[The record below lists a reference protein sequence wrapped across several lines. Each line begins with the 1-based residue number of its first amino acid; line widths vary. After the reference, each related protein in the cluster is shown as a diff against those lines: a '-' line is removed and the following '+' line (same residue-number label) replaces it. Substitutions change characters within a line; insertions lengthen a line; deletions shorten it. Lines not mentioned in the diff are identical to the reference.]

1 MATALK
7 SREQLATWAMIE
19 IKNAAHEGFYG
30 QLMISIQDGKVVFVE
45 TRQTKK
51 PPVDSDKA

>member
-1 MATALK
+1 MAATLK
-7 SREQLATWAMIE
+7 TREELATWAMIE
-19 IKNAAHEGFYG
+19 LKKLAHEGYYG
-30 QLMISIQDGKVVFVE
+30 QIITHIQDGKVVHIE